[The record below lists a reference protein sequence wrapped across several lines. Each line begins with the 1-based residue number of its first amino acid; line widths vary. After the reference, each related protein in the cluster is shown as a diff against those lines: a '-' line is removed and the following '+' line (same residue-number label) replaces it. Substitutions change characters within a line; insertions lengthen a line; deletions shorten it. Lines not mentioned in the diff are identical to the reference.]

1 MARVDI
7 RKREISRA
15 ICRYC
20 CSCHEVWF
28 DEKHDEYLC
37 SSCLV
42 KERENIA
49 IEDEPDEDA
58 LNEQARLRNL

>member
-1 MARVDI
+1 MKKLDK
-7 RKREISRA
+7 RKRVISRA

-20 CSCHEVWF
+20 SSCNEVWF
-28 DEKHDEYLC
+28 DEEHDHYLC

-42 KERENIA
+42 KEREKIA
-49 IEDEPDEDA
+49 IEDEDDEDA